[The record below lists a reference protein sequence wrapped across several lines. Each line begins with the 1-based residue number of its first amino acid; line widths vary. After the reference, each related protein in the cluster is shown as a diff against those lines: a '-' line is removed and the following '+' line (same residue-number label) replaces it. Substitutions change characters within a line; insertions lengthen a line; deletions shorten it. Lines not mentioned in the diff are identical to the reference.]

1 MVQYS
6 NNNNEYIRDIHR
18 TTYEKIY
25 KVPKTIQRGRA
36 CSSASSTYSSD
47 SIITYNIRKE
57 IKFLKLFRE
66 GVRVLKH
73 PAHIQVIA

>member
-6 NNNNEYIRDIHR
+6 NNDNKILDIHR
-18 TTYEKIY
+18 IIYEKRY

-47 SIITYNIRKE
+47 SIITYN
-57 IKFLKLFRE
+57 KLYKSYNLLIE
-66 GVRVLKH
+66 H
-73 PAHIQVIA
+73 CYIIN